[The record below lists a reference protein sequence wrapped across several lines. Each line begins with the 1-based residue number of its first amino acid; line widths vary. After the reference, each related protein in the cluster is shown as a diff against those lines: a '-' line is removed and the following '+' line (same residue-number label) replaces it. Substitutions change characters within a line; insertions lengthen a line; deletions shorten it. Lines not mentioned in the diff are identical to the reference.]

1 MTAPAAASSQARR
14 AAGSPGW
21 GATARGFTMVELV
34 AVMTLMGLLA
44 AVAVPRMTQR
54 TVLQERGVQDQL
66 RSLLRSSRQ
75 LAVTQGRDVCVLLTP
90 GRAHA
95 VYTVAG
101 ACSVTAN
108 VAGLGGEATLAV
120 DLPPGL
126 ALGGASLV
134 RFNARGQ
141 LVPAADQVIGVGS
154 LSLRV
159 SRETGLTL

>member
-1 MTAPAAASSQARR
+1 MTAPPDRTR
-14 AAGSPGW
+14 
-21 GATARGFTMVELV
+21 GATARGFTTVELV
-34 AVMTLMGLLA
+34 VVMMLMGLLA
-44 AVAVPRMTQR
+44 AVAMPRMTQR

-66 RSLLRSSRQ
+66 RGMLRSSRQ
-75 LAVTQGRDVCVLLTP
+75 LAVTQGRDVCVLITP
-90 GRAHA
+90 NRASA

-101 ACSVTAN
+101 ACSTAATVT
-108 VAGLGGEATLAV
+108 GLGGEPSLAI

-141 LVPAADQVIGVGS
+141 LVPAADQVISVGS

-159 SRETGLTL
+159 SRETGLAL